1 MPLLPTGLD
10 GSARSLPL
18 PYAPTYYQSG
28 TASSSNTGPNS
39 IIDFAGGLYDDNQY
53 CQSIETRTSL
63 GEFIQ
68 PTATINQVA
77 TSSFDPLSVLTWGDE
92 TNVEDAGTD
101 ASIASQG
108 GSMIVSPTVTTQSFG
123 SPGGEG
129 EGESGDV
136 SGGSELNFNGTSGLT
151 SYDSIPSTAMSP
163 DTSSK
168 HKGKR
173 VKRSPSTTN
182 TISSSSS
189 KPSSSKRELR
199 SASRTSKNARSR
211 VSETA
216 EERKSRSSH
225 NIVEKQYRN
234 RLNAQFESLLHTLP
248 DNMRRARDEEAELL
262 GEPVT
267 EKRVSKGE
275 VLDMARRHIR
285 ALEAATNEL
294 ESERDHL
301 KERVDQLEEAF
312 VRGKQDE
319 DGG

>member
-1 MPLLPTGLD
+1 M
-10 GSARSLPL
+10 
-18 PYAPTYYQSG
+18 
-28 TASSSNTGPNS
+28 TGPDS
-39 IIDFAGGLYDDNQY
+39 IVDFADVIYNDNRYRQGV
-53 CQSIETRTSL
+53 ETRTSL
-63 GEFIQ
+63 RDFVQ
-68 PTATINQVA
+68 PSTTINQVA
-77 TSSFDPLSVLTWGDE
+77 TSSFDPLAVITWGDDALI
-92 TNVEDAGTD
+92 EDPGTD
-101 ASIASQG
+101 ASIASVA
-108 GSMIVSPTVTTQSFG
+108 GSMIVSPTVTAPSVESQELESQEG
-123 SPGGEG
+123 GGEI
-129 EGESGDV
+129 
-136 SGGSELNFNGTSGLT
+136 SGGSELNFNGTPGLVT
-151 SYDSIPSTAMSP
+151 FSSMSDP
-163 DTSSK
+163 PMSADGSPT
-168 HKGKR
+168 HKGKK

-182 TISSSSS
+182 TVSSSSS

-285 ALEAATNEL
+285 ALEEAREEL
-294 ESERDHL
+294 EGERDKL
-301 KERVDQLEEAF
+301 KERVDELEGAF
-312 VRGKQDE
+312 TSGKQT
-319 DGG
+319 DGEEG